1 MSVLEGVTL
10 DLQIVLGSTDV
21 PIRQIVKMGRGATIP
36 LGVSH
41 SDLTQVLVNGQLVA
55 KGRVMVS
62 GENLSL
68 EVAEI
73 TKKVD

>member
-1 MSVLEGVTL
+1 MSVLEGVTI

-21 PIRQIVKMGRGATIP
+21 PIRQILKMGRGAMIP

-73 TKKVD
+73 TKRAD

>member
-1 MSVLEGVTL
+1 MSVLEGVTI

-21 PIRQIVKMGRGATIP
+21 PIRQIVKMGRGAMIP

-41 SDLTQVLVNGQLVA
+41 ADLTQVLVNGQLVA

-73 TKKVD
+73 TKKAD